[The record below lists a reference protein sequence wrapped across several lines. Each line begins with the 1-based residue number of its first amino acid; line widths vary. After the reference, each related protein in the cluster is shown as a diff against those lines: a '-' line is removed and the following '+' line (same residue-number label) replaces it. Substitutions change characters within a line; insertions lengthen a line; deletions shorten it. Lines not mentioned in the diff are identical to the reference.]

1 MRLERLKLENYRN
14 YERLDLVFDG
24 LLHLFVGRNAQGKTN
39 LLEAIHVLALA
50 RSHRTHADEDL
61 VRWGSE
67 TAAVAGIVERAKGEL
82 QLELAVSRA
91 GKKAKANGLE
101 RRKLSEYVGSLN
113 VVLFAPEDLN
123 LVKGA
128 PGVRRRF
135 LDMEL
140 GQAFPV
146 YLRELSQYQ
155 RLLRQRNRLLRQ
167 YAGRPV
173 PSGLLDVFS
182 EQLAAVG
189 VKVMLKRQGF
199 IKKLSRWASDIHER
213 MTDGAERLDVRYLPS
228 LELDAEGDEDA
239 AFRRFMVKLSQMR
252 EEELRRCVTLVGPH
266 RDDLA
271 FSVNGVDVQAFGSQG
286 QQRTVALSL
295 KLAEIELIAEETGEY
310 PILLLDDVLS
320 ELDRFRR
327 SRLIEAF
334 RGRIQTFVTATSLEG
349 LDFRSTAGATL
360 YCVEAGRVRPA
371 AEGEI

>member
-1 MRLERLKLENYRN
+1 MRLERLRLENYRN
-14 YERLDLVFDG
+14 YERLDLSFDG

-50 RSHRTHADEDL
+50 RSHRTHSDEDL
-61 VRWGSE
+61 IRWGSE
-67 TAAVAGIVERAKGEL
+67 TAAVAGTAGRRSGGL
-82 QLELAVSRA
+82 RLELVVSRS

-101 RRKLSEYVGSLN
+101 QRKLSDYVGLLN
-113 VVLFAPEDLN
+113 VVLFAPEDLS
-123 LVKGA
+123 LVKGS

-140 GQAFPV
+140 GQAFPA

-167 YAGRPV
+167 LAGRPL

-182 EQLAAVG
+182 EQLAAAG
-189 VKVMLKRQGF
+189 VKIILKRQGF
-199 IKKLSRWASDIHER
+199 IKKLSRWASDIHEQ

-228 LELDAEGDEDA
+228 LQLDAEEDEDA
-239 AFRRFMVKLSQMR
+239 AFRRFMVKLSQVR
-252 EEELRRCVTLVGPH
+252 EEEIRRGVTLVGPH

-271 FSVNGVDVQAFGSQG
+271 FSINGVDAQVYGSQG

-320 ELDRFRR
+320 ELDRRRR
-327 SRLIEAF
+327 SRLIAAF
-334 RGRIQTFVTATSLEG
+334 CGKIQTFVTATSLEG
-349 LDFRSTAGATL
+349 LDLRSMAGATL
-360 YCVEAGRVRPA
+360 HCVEAGRVRPA
-371 AEGEI
+371 AEEEI